1 MKNAGKNS
9 AAALGMVC
17 WIVYFSIYL
26 GRLNFSAS
34 MGDMTQTGLWGKTE
48 LGSVAAAF
56 YLAYGLAQIPCGIL
70 GDKISPKKLVSIGL
84 IGTTAANLLFPFVD
98 SVTGMQ
104 ILWFLNGVSQAMIW
118 PPVVKMVINLTYGQQ
133 SVNIILMLSFTAPAG
148 MLAAYLLDAVMLK
161 AANWRYCFWSA
172 GIWLAAVVLLWQIA
186 IPIIEKKIEKVQKP
200 IQNTQPGKRQVN
212 KKKISLV
219 ASGVLWMLAATFIH
233 GVLKDGL
240 TTWIPTY
247 LIERFTISSS
257 LSVIISMVIPIV
269 NLSGVYM
276 AGYGNRT
283 LFKNETKTGAVF
295 FGVSVVC
302 IVLMMTGLSLPGSMV
317 VFAVVTSMMT
327 GVNTLFVSLLPMHFR
342 GEGKVSTATGVL
354 NAITHLG
361 SAAASILFGV
371 LTEKF
376 GWGGTEFAWCL
387 CGIAGMFCCIIPIKR
402 WGINRKN
409 IYTEY

>member
-212 KKKISLV
+212 KKKISLAV
-219 ASGVLWMLAATFIH
+219 
-233 GVLKDGL
+233 
-240 TTWIPTY
+240 
-247 LIERFTISSS
+247 
-257 LSVIISMVIPIV
+257 SMVIPIV